1 MTLELAVRIA
11 EAILA
16 FAIIQQSLEFIRGQN
31 PEKILAWIR
40 LVLASFLLVGF
51 LPVWIETGLLLI
63 ALFLVKRFQGP
74 YNGGSDTMTLLVL
87 LCLWL
92 SHIASMLF
100 AHTKLWQ
107 EIALGYLAIQLIL
120 SYFQAGWVKV
130 INPEWRSG
138 KALENVFAFTA
149 YPVSQSVRQ
158 WAKNPALMF
167 YMSWAVILFELIF
180 PLAIFSST
188 ALYIALFI
196 AAVFHLANACL
207 FGLNRFFWIWPAAY
221 PVLIWFQSRIL

>member
-1 MTLELAVRIA
+1 M
-11 EAILA
+11 
-16 FAIIQQSLEFIRGQN
+16 
-31 PEKILAWIR
+31 
-40 LVLASFLLVGF
+40 
-51 LPVWIETGLLLI
+51 
-63 ALFLVKRFQGP
+63 
-74 YNGGSDTMTLLVL
+74 
-87 LCLWL
+87 
-92 SHIASMLF
+92 
-100 AHTKLWQ
+100 
-107 EIALGYLAIQLIL
+107 GYLAIQLIL

-158 WAKNPALMF
+158 WATNPALMF

-180 PLAIFSST
+180 PLTIFST
-188 ALYIALFI
+188 VALYIALFI

-221 PVLIWFQSRIL
+221 PILIWFQSRVF